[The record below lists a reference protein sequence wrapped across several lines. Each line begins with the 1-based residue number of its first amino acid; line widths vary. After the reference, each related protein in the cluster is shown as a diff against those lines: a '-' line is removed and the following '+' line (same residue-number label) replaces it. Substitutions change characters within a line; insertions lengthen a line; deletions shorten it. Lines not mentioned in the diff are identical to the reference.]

1 MVTIDVEWM
10 RRNFKYRIK
19 RRMPLWIM
27 GLALLG
33 YINTHIG
40 NSIVKIISSSSLILF
55 VILMDEKIKQG
66 YFFHIEDTKNDNPLE
81 HEDITL
87 YVIITTI
94 IALIV
99 NLFRRRGRCDK
110 DD

>member
-1 MVTIDVEWM
+1 MFTINVEWM

-19 RRMPLWIM
+19 RRLPLWIL
-27 GLALLG
+27 GLISLAC
-33 YINTHIG
+33 INKCIE
-40 NSIVKIISSSSLILF
+40 NVFVKIISSSSLILF

-66 YFFHIEDTKNDNPLE
+66 YFFHIEDTKNNNPLE

-87 YVIITTI
+87 YVIVTTI
-94 IALIV
+94 IALLV
-99 NLFRRRGRCDK
+99 NLFRRKGRCDK